1 LTWLPCGSCTRTR
14 TPSSCSLGSGR
25 PVFLIAH
32 ALLCAGVLVLVACA
46 PLGTPVPAPV
56 EPLSS
61 ELIQVEPWP
70 EADALFRS
78 DSRWMGSDDAYSI
91 DLGDGRT
98 LWLFGDTFISRTFLN
113 TRRLSTMIRNS
124 VAIQSGYDP
133 STASIEFYWRTEKR
147 APASFFPED
156 GDTWFWPG
164 HGIALN
170 GKLVIF
176 FMATR
181 SSSEGIGFEH
191 PGWRAVAVSNPDQ
204 PPSEWNVEWLA
215 TPDNPFGLMVSGSV
229 VRSGDHVVAFCVK
242 EPEHTIHLVRWS
254 VAEVMDG
261 DLMQPQWWAGE
272 ADGWVAQQELVG
284 APQALFSE
292 GQTEFTIHHEPLL
305 ERYLEIQTIG
315 FGRADLGY
323 RLSDAPTG
331 AWTALQ
337 AFYRP
342 EEQQI
347 PDVLIYA
354 AKAHPQLEGADLVLT
369 YATNIV
375 GYGQLVAHT
384 DLYYPR
390 FLRTSFKTN

>member
-1 LTWLPCGSCTRTR
+1 M
-14 TPSSCSLGSGR
+14 SGR
-25 PVFLIAH
+25 ATSLQRMVFARLTH
-32 ALLCAGVLVLVACA
+32 ALVSVGILVLVACA
-46 PLGTPVPAPV
+46 PLGTPVLAPV

-70 EADALFRS
+70 EADTLFRS
-78 DSRWMGSDDAYSI
+78 NPKWMGSDDAYSI

-98 LWLFGDTFISRTFLN
+98 IWLFGDTFISRTFLN

-133 STASIEFYWRTEKR
+133 STASIEFYWRTQKR
-147 APASFFPED
+147 VPASFFPED

-170 GKLVIF
+170 GKLFIF

-191 PGWRAVAVSNPDQ
+191 TGWRAVSVSNPEQ
-204 PPSEWNVEWLA
+204 PPSEWNVKWLA
-215 TPDNPFGLMVSGSV
+215 TPDNPFGLIVSGSV
-229 VRSGDHVVAFCVK
+229 VQVGDYVVALCIK

-254 VAEVMDG
+254 VAEMMNE
-261 DLMQPQWWAGE
+261 DLMRPQWWAGE
-272 ADGWVAQQELVG
+272 GDGWVAQQELVT
-284 APQALFSE
+284 APHALFSE
-292 GQTEFTIHHEPLL
+292 GQTEFTIHYQPLL
-305 ERYLEIQTIG
+305 NRYLEIQTIG
-315 FGRADLGY
+315 FGQADLGY
-323 RLSDAPTG
+323 RLSDSLTG
-331 AWTALQ
+331 AWAPLQ
-337 AFYRP
+337 GFYRP

-354 AKAHPQLEGADLVLT
+354 AKAHPHLEGADLVLT

-375 GYGQLVAHT
+375 GYGQLVAHN

-390 FLRTSFKTN
+390 FLRASFKTKSGSQ